1 MGAIE
6 FVAATA
12 HADAHV
18 GVNVSDVLPVAL
30 RQLDDFGTDLD
41 GLAATL
47 LPRPAAALANLERD
61 LIARPPRVPIAL
73 EGLTAEEQDSCLFV
87 DGLLLATP
95 FRWTALRRE

>member
-1 MGAIE
+1 MGATE
-6 FVAATA
+6 FGAATA

-30 RQLDDFGTDLD
+30 RHRDDFGTDLD
-41 GLAATL
+41 GLTAPL
-47 LPRPAAALANLERD
+47 LSCAAAALTNRKGD
-61 LIARPPRVPIAL
+61 LIARPPRVPVAL

-95 FRWTALRRE
+95 FRWTALRRA